1 MNVGV
6 VFQFFQLL
14 PTLTVLENVVLP
26 MDCCH
31 TFPARERR
39 ERALHLLEQLGV
51 AEQAA
56 KYPSALSGGEQQRV
70 AIARAQANNQPIIV
84 ADEPTGNLDT
94 QTADI
99 ILRQFVD
106 LVKNGKTLV
115 MVTHEREI
123 SHYTTRTL
131 TLQDGQIVNSTI
143 SNGGKL

>member
-1 MNVGV
+1 M
-6 VFQFFQLL
+6 
-14 PTLTVLENVVLP
+14 
-26 MDCCH
+26 
-31 TFPARERR
+31 R
-39 ERALHLLEQLGV
+39 
-51 AEQAA
+51 
-56 KYPSALSGGEQQRV
+56 KRV
-70 AIARAQANNQPIIV
+70 AIARAQANNPPIIV

-123 SHYTTRTL
+123 SRYTTRTL
-131 TLQDGQIVNSTI
+131 TLQDGQVVNSTI